1 MKRDEMIVFDMD
13 GVLAEVG
20 ESYRETI
27 CQTVLHFTGRTVTRD
42 LVQEYKNRGG
52 FNNDW
57 LLSQVMSRDLGVEVE
72 YQKVVDKF
80 NELFFGT
87 VTDGMPDGLMSRER
101 WIPRPGL
108 LEALARR
115 YKLSI
120 FTGRLREEAE
130 MTLRRFAGGHR
141 FNPLIGAAD
150 VTQGKPHP
158 EGLLKIQAAH
168 PGVELWY
175 VGDTVDD
182 ARPAQ
187 AAGVPFIGIAARE
200 TPYRSRLLELFEEH
214 GAVAV
219 IEDINQISEVL
230 NNR

>member
-1 MKRDEMIVFDMD
+1 MIVFDMD
-13 GVLAEVG
+13 GVLVEVG
-20 ESYRETI
+20 DSYRETI
-27 CQTVLHFTGRTVTRD
+27 CQTVHHFTGKTITRD

-57 LLSQVMSRDLGVEVE
+57 LLSQVIARDLGVSVE
-72 YQKVVDKF
+72 YQTVVDKF

-87 VTDGMPDGLMSRER
+87 VTDGVPDGLMARER
-101 WIPRPGL
+101 WIPREGL
-108 LEALARR
+108 LESLGEQYA
-115 YKLSI
+115 LSI

-130 MTLRRFAGGHR
+130 MTLRRFAR
-141 FNPLIGAAD
+141 QSKFDPLIGADD

-158 EGLLKIQAAH
+158 EGLLQIQARH

-182 ARPAQ
+182 ARPAR
-187 AAGVPFIGIAARE
+187 AAGVPFIGVAAPS
-200 TPYRSRLLELFEEH
+200 TPYRPRLLELFAEH
-214 GAVAV
+214 GASAV
-219 IEDINQISEVL
+219 VEDINQLPEVL